1 MREAIRKVKQG
12 KTAKLPEITTEMI
25 VAGGKIAE
33 KVVIQ
38 LHQRVLD
45 GKEVPN
51 EWKTSVVMTIFNG
64 KEDVMNCG
72 SYIEVKL
79 LEHAMKIIERV
90 LERRIR
96 VLVDFDEEQFGFI
109 AGKQNNGCHILST
122 KVARRL
128 SSKRQTYVHVF
139 C

>member
-1 MREAIRKVKQG
+1 MREAFRKVKQG
-12 KTAKLPEITTEMI
+12 KPAELCEITTEMI

-38 LHQRVLD
+38 LHQRVMD

-51 EWKTSVVMTIFNG
+51 EWKTSAVVTIFNG
-64 KEDVMNCG
+64 KEDVMSCG
-72 SYIEVKL
+72 SYKGVKL

-96 VLVDFDEEQFGFI
+96 ALFDFDEELFGFI
-109 AGKQNNGCHILST
+109 SGKQNNRCHILST
-122 KVARRL
+122 KVARRTL
-128 SSKRQTYVHVF
+128 SKRQTNVHVF